1 MAPVFEMA
9 RVFPL
14 PQVFNMTPARP
25 SEGEA
30 FVTGPLV
37 DIINYCSGITF
48 EGFELAESKPM
59 GREGCGGHV
68 SGEEK
73 GGYGD
78 MLVVRRREGM
88 GTCWW

>member
-59 GREGCGGHV
+59 GREGCG
-68 SGEEK
+68 
-73 GGYGD
+73 D
-78 MLVVRRREGM
+78 MLVGRRREGM